1 MPLDFATIAAIST
14 PPGVGGIGV
23 IRISGAGAAGIASH
37 LFVRANGSPVDLRSV
52 TSHRVLFG
60 EIRDP
65 GTGALVDEVLLT
77 WMAAPHTYTTEDTVE
92 ISCHGGQLPL
102 QETLRV
108 VLAAGARHAEPGE
121 FTLRAFLHG
130 RLDLSQAESV
140 LNVIDARTAE
150 GLRLAVEDL
159 QGELSRRIAPAR
171 QAVISLLAFLD
182 AAADFPEDEIP
193 GTDIDADLAT
203 AIAAL
208 DDVIAGSRAG
218 MLFRDGAQVALVG
231 RPNVGKSSLMN
242 ALLRSDRAIVT
253 SIAGTTRD
261 VITESCNIHGISVT
275 LIDTAGIAETED
287 IVERL
292 GIERSQ
298 RALATAGAAILVLD
312 GSIPPADDDLAVA
325 RLLADRVDGGHNSS
339 PPPSSSRAK
348 PTDLLASRVDRGHDS
363 SPLPSSSRAKP
374 RDLLPRQF
382 SEQRPLSSETTERSV
397 GGTRHDESRAD
408 APHQAP
414 IVIAINKRD
423 LPQTTQQAVIDILP
437 GAVGVEVSSMTGA
450 GIADLESALAA
461 VLGQNDVATAQPSLI
476 TTRQRA
482 ALERALTHLREA
494 HATRI
499 AGFPIDLM
507 ATDVRA
513 ALHAIGEV
521 TGENVDEE
529 VLTEIFSRF
538 CIGK

>member
-23 IRISGAGAAGIASH
+23 IRISGADAAGIASR
-37 LFVRANGSPVDLRSV
+37 LFARANGNPVDLHSV

-130 RLDLSQAESV
+130 RLDLSRAESV

-193 GTDIDADLAT
+193 GTDIDADLTT
-203 AIAAL
+203 AVAAL

-218 MLFRDGAQVALVG
+218 MLYREGAQVALVG

-261 VITESCNIHGISVT
+261 VITESCNIHGIPVT

-287 IVERL
+287 IVEQL

-298 RALATAGAAILVLD
+298 KALATAAAAILVLD
-312 GSIPPADDDLAVA
+312 GSVPPRDDDLAVA
-325 RLLADRVDGGHNSS
+325 RLLADRVDS
-339 PPPSSSRAK
+339 
-348 PTDLLASRVDRGHDS
+348 
-363 SPLPSSSRAKP
+363 
-374 RDLLPRQF
+374 LPRT
-382 SEQRPLSSETTERSV
+382 PV
-397 GGTRHDESRAD
+397 
-408 APHQAP
+408 
-414 IVIAINKRD
+414 VIAINKRD
-423 LPQTTQQAVIDILP
+423 LPQTTQQPVIDVLS
-437 GAVGVEVSSMTGA
+437 GAVVVEVSSMTGT

-461 VLGQNDVATAQPSLI
+461 VLGKNDVSTAQPSLI

-482 ALERALTHLREA
+482 ALERALTHLHEA

-521 TGENVDEE
+521 TGENVDEA